1 MSYEQIQRIAHN
13 QVRRL
18 LTLLIALN
26 IFDAIMTL
34 IWTHYSIAEEANPL
48 MMYLLEIHPALFLFI
63 KITLVLLG
71 VGLLWRIRQFK
82 PVLYTAYFLNAAYIF
97 LAFIHINILV
107 RWAGLL

>member
-1 MSYEQIQRIAHN
+1 MAGENKKIGSHN
-13 QVRRL
+13 KLATL
-18 LTLLIALN
+18 LSFLIALN
-26 IFDAIMTL
+26 VFDAIMTL

-48 MMYLLEIHPALFLFI
+48 MLYLLEIHPVLFLFI
-63 KITLVLLG
+63 KITLVFLG
-71 VGLLWRIRQFK
+71 VGLLWRMRQFK